1 MKKLVFRV
9 LVLTP
14 FLVMALA
21 ACSSA
26 PKVTRVDAGTQTD
39 LSGYWNDTDVRIVC
53 QALIDEC
60 LASPRVAQTSAQL
73 GRNPKVIVGSFKNES
88 NEHMDTSVISK
99 MMEVTI
105 FNSGVMDFVAGGA
118 GREELRGERADQD
131 DWGSREAGGTD
142 LLNEEAAD
150 FMFTGTVKTVIDK
163 AGNQT
168 VRTYFV
174 SAEMTNIST
183 NARMWMGQN
192 SEIKKIVVQPKNK
205 L

>member
-1 MKKLVFRV
+1 MKKIIICV
-9 LVLTP
+9 LSL
-14 FLVMALA
+14 ALALAMA

-53 QALIDEC
+53 QALIGEC
-60 LASPRVAQTSAQL
+60 LVSPRVAQTIAQL
-73 GRNPKVIVGSFKNES
+73 GRTPKVIVGSFRNES

-99 MMEVTI
+99 TMEVEI
-105 FNSGVMDFVAGGA
+105 FNSGVMDFIAGGA
-118 GREELRGERADQD
+118 GREELRGERSDQD

-142 LLNEEAAD
+142 LLSEEAAD
-150 FMFTGTVKTVIDK
+150 FMLTGTVKTVLDK
-163 AGNQT
+163 SGNMT

-174 SAEMTNIST
+174 SAEMSNIST

-192 SEIKKIVVQPKNK
+192 NEIKKIVVQPKNK